1 MSYDFYQL
9 EFNIKDVLASLGVK
23 VQPASLSHRNTH
35 IQFVFELLSSPKI
48 SRERLTKAETML
60 IEETG
65 QHVRIRKTEDSI
77 IAEIPN
83 PYPPVFSFGDVKEKL
98 RKQRCILPLA
108 LGKNDYGR
116 SIIADLWKM
125 PHILIGGSGEA
136 GQKNLLD
143 LMVISISEVRTSKE
157 AKFILVDI
165 DGTDFDKYSESPY
178 LLEDGLVKDYD
189 SLFDTLDW
197 LDSEVYNRYCILM
210 LAHCRNITEYN
221 KKARKKLPYLI
232 FIVKDIVSIQRKRK
246 NDFERYINKIAA
258 KARAAGIHLVLASSA
273 VSAGIITGTIKNNM
287 PAKIA
292 FHMDSALQSRII
304 IDNTEAM
311 YLGTQDDFLFSHP
324 SHEKMQRG
332 LSYKIEE

>member
-1 MSYDFYQL
+1 MQPDFNQIGL
-9 EFNIKDVLASLGVK
+9 TIKNVLSALGIK
-23 VQPASLSHRNTH
+23 VQPASLAHRNTH

-48 SRERLTKAETML
+48 SRKRLTKAETML

-77 IAEIPN
+77 TAEIPN

-108 LGKNDYGR
+108 LGKRDDGR
-116 SIIADLWKM
+116 SIIVDLWKM
-125 PHILIGGSGEA
+125 PHILIGGSGEV

-143 LMVISISEVRTSKE
+143 LMVASISEVRTSKDV
-157 AKFILVDI
+157 KFIIVDI

-178 LLEDGLVKDYD
+178 LLEDGLVKDSD
-189 SLFDTLDW
+189 GLFETLDW

>member
-1 MSYDFYQL
+1 MQPDFYQL
-9 EFNIKDVLASLGVK
+9 EFNIKDVLASLGIK
-23 VQPASLSHRNTH
+23 VQPASLAHRNTH
-35 IQFVFELLSSPKI
+35 IQFVFGLLSSPKI
-48 SRERLTKAETML
+48 SRERLTKAETVL
-60 IEETG
+60 FEETG
-65 QHVRIRKTEDSI
+65 QRVRIRKIEGAIT
-77 IAEIPN
+77 AEIPN

-108 LGKNDYGR
+108 LGKRDDGR
-116 SIIADLWKM
+116 SIIVDLWKM
-125 PHILIGGSGEA
+125 PHILIGGSGAA

-157 AKFILVDI
+157 VKFILVDI

-178 LLEDGLVKDYD
+178 LLEDGLVKDSD
-189 SLFDTLDW
+189 GLFETLDW
-197 LDSEVYNRYCILM
+197 LDNEVYNRYCILM

-221 KKARKKLPYLI
+221 KQARKKLPYLI
-232 FIVKDIVSIQRKRK
+232 FIVNDIVPIQRKRK
-246 NDFERYINKIAA
+246 VDFERYINKIAA
-258 KARAAGIHLVLASSA
+258 KARAAGIHLILASSA

-287 PAKIA
+287 PARIA
-292 FHMDSALQSRII
+292 FHTDSSLQSRII